1 MKWRNFMNLD
11 DFNAFSQLD
20 TLDMLRQ
27 IDGLP
32 DQLASAWQLGRQQ
45 PLPAWTGIERVIIA
59 GIDLAEP
66 FVESLNK
73 GLMLLDRDG
82 LSCFVS
88 TGIKKHQNKPEL
100 GKRFLALESK
110 LGADTCLELRRIVP
124 LVSVRQRLSRYLQ
137 ARTGLHI
144 SIRALSDFPDKAF
157 GPGMRKPAVVSDG
170 RTIYLPDEIGNSS
183 SWEEN
188 AACYR
193 MLVQLE
199 AGYVEFR
206 TFDFDFE
213 KVLKRCGDKK
223 LLSCEMDEELKRPK
237 GRPNLSDMELFFR
250 LFSSPSLAKLL
261 FTVFEHGRLQVLLNR
276 FYPNMMK
283 NVVPLLRRELREM
296 RNGKPGEAMLR
307 NLYSA
312 VVLREKGGEPPD
324 RDSQALIEKT
334 EDFFSERIQED
345 ESVETVAEIVL
356 GSYPEIAAFLQKRLD
371 KNYGSCSAAIPFDR
385 ILRPELYFS
394 VFEKYEEAAGQIQS
408 ILDTKGIHVYR
419 SDIRRHLREQGGKIS
434 PDTIRNLILESG
446 NPEYPSEIDF
456 QKAFS
461 EQNFRDFSE
470 IPGWQKDVPLP
481 DASGPFSVY
490 RYREWDDTL
499 GDYLQDHVLVREKMI
514 SGRDEG
520 FYEDAMNLYRNL
532 IRKIQMSFELLKPEG
547 LMILRKWLEGDEFDY
562 RAMIDFVIE
571 KKAGILPSDRLYI
584 KRIKKNRDVS
594 VLLLVDLSRSTSNTA
609 SGTNKTVLMI
619 EKESI
624 VLLCEALKVVGDS
637 FSIAGF
643 SGTGRL
649 GVDYYT
655 IKGFEENMTRD
666 VIQRINGMMP
676 LRSTRLGAAI
686 RHAAF
691 HLDKIPSKVRLLLIL
706 SDGFP
711 NDTGYKRRY
720 AMEDTRRALLEAR
733 SKNIYAHSIL
743 VNIAGDSRLD
753 TLYGKIHHTVISDVC
768 DLPDKLLRIYRDL
781 TR

>member
-1 MKWRNFMNLD
+1 V
-11 DFNAFSQLD
+11 
-20 TLDMLRQ
+20 
-27 IDGLP
+27 
-32 DQLASAWQLGRQQ
+32 LG
-45 PLPAWTGIERVIIA
+45 
-59 GIDLAEP
+59 
-66 FVESLNK
+66 
-73 GLMLLDRDG
+73 
-82 LSCFVS
+82 
-88 TGIKKHQNKPEL
+88 
-100 GKRFLALESK
+100 
-110 LGADTCLELRRIVP
+110 
-124 LVSVRQRLSRYLQ
+124 
-137 ARTGLHI
+137 
-144 SIRALSDFPDKAF
+144 
-157 GPGMRKPAVVSDG
+157 
-170 RTIYLPDEIGNSS
+170 
-183 SWEEN
+183 
-188 AACYR
+188 
-193 MLVQLE
+193 
-199 AGYVEFR
+199 
-206 TFDFDFE
+206 
-213 KVLKRCGDKK
+213 
-223 LLSCEMDEELKRPK
+223 
-237 GRPNLSDMELFFR
+237 
-250 LFSSPSLAKLL
+250 
-261 FTVFEHGRLQVLLNR
+261 
-276 FYPNMMK
+276 
-283 NVVPLLRRELREM
+283 
-296 RNGKPGEAMLR
+296 
-307 NLYSA
+307 
-312 VVLREKGGEPPD
+312 EKGGEPLD
-324 RDSQALIEKT
+324 RDSHVLIEKT

-371 KNYGSCSAAIPFDR
+371 KNYGSCSATIPFDR

-394 VFEKYEEAAGQIQS
+394 AFEKYEEAAGQIQS

-446 NPEYPSEIDF
+446 NPGYPSAIDL
-456 QKAFS
+456 QKVFS

-499 GDYLQDHVLVREKMI
+499 GDYLQDHVLVREKII

-676 LRSTRLGAAI
+676 LRNTRLGAAI
-686 RHAAF
+686 RHATF
-691 HLDKIPSKVRLLLIL
+691 HLDKIPSRVRLLLIL